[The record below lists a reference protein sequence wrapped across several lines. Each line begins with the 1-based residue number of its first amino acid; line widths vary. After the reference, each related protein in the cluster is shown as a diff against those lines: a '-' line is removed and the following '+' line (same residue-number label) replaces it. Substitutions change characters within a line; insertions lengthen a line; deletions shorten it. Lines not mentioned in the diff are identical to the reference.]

1 VCLNTTL
8 QVVDFGVVSP
18 SKAANVQVLS
28 AHNVNM
34 TWRILNQSSGSSSSI
49 DNPEVTFHGV
59 ASVEQL
65 TCDSVLSYS
74 TVERQASRSEASQV
88 QLNCSTCLA
97 NGCSFCASDDFDT
110 KKNGFGCARRGD
122 QSACDNDDKDWRWSR
137 GGDASGNWFESN
149 CCPLQCSQGSWAW
162 PWQHNKRGECAI
174 KDGSGWYEVEC
185 QCYSGWIGDGC
196 ENLSSRAIVGMI
208 ATGACFLVLLVG
220 GGAFGVYRRRV
231 KEMEEGHME
240 ELVNQEANTLRDLR
254 GRLLRSKS
262 SDDRTLG
269 LDGRREEGVQNFLS
283 ELTEKLVLQDV
294 MVPFEQLTLEKTI
307 GEGAMGVVYRAR
319 FRSAQVAVKL
329 IKTHEMMEM
338 DDDEI
343 ARFRAEAYLMSR
355 LRHPNLVL
363 IMGVTQFYA
372 DKHEIPAQVMA
383 SGTNG
388 VTLTKGF
395 KVGDRTIGIICEY
408 LNRGSLA
415 DVLYGNNLAK
425 RQSASGQAA
434 AAQQQAL
441 QDTDRAAH
449 YGGAFARDRLETPW
463 VAEELSDPNRDS
475 FFDGGRSNSDYF
487 GNGGSSG
494 GHNNLRD
501 SIESE
506 SGDHESASRWSYEII
521 LSCALQAAR
530 GVLFLHSQSPPIV
543 HRDLKC
549 SNLVIDDKFVV
560 KITVSCVTTSTRN
573 LFCRRSLVIMVG
585 DTQVLL
591 LKGLDFYFMHYLN
604 TLALSIHSDYCCSC
618 GLHLCNFWLFLQDF
632 GMSRL
637 LPQQVAEE
645 LDLIN
650 HRSASPAL
658 RGSFMQQP
666 DSDVMSL
673 INASPGNAED
683 DFGRDENN
691 SDEGDSTGSS
701 EGVNALSPGLNSLL
715 PTALDDVEAQ
725 VGLASDPELADP
737 RQQTRNSAAASGIS
751 DAGFH
756 SGREGVAGGDNEEDD
771 NAGHPAPPPPLNSV
785 AVAMPKP
792 RRAVPASVDSADS
805 TPAFGSE
812 PTLDAPLPL
821 PPLPAAAAAAA
832 AAAGSTSG
840 RVYIT
845 DGAGVAMT
853 SNVGTVAWCAPEIF
867 NNGQDATTSYSLA
880 ADTYSFGMCLYELA
894 ERRAPFDHLSSRFV

>member
-1 VCLNTTL
+1 MCVGCYL

-28 AHNVNM
+28 AQDVNM
-34 TWRILNQSSGSSSSI
+34 TWHIVNQSSRSSSSSEGP
-49 DNPEVTFHGV
+49 DVTFHGV
-59 ASVEQL
+59 AAVEQL
-65 TCDSVLSYS
+65 TCSSVLSYS
-74 TVERQASRSEASQV
+74 TVERQASRSGATQE

-97 NGCSFCASDDFDT
+97 NGCSYCASNEFDN
-110 KKNGFGCARRGD
+110 KKNGFGCARKSDASECDTDD
-122 QSACDNDDKDWRWSR
+122 QPWSWSR

-149 CCPLQCSQGSWAW
+149 CCPLQCSQGEWAW
-162 PWQHNKRGECAI
+162 PWQNHKRGECAI
-174 KDGSGWYEVEC
+174 QEGSGWYAVEC
-185 QCYSGWIGDGC
+185 QCYSGWTGDGC
-196 ENLSSRAIVGMI
+196 ERPSTRAYVGMV
-208 ATGACFLVLLVG
+208 AAGACVLVLLVG
-220 GGAFGVYRRRV
+220 GGAFFVYRQRV

-269 LDGRREEGVQNFLS
+269 YDGRREEGVQSFLS

-307 GEGAMGVVYRAR
+307 GEGAMGVVYRAK

-415 DVLYGNNLAK
+415 DVLYGNQLAK
-425 RQSASGQAA
+425 GKSPSDQAA
-434 AAQQQAL
+434 DAQQQAL

-449 YGGAFARDRLETPW
+449 GSGNGFERNRLETPW
-463 VAEELSDPNRDS
+463 VAGELSDPNRES
-475 FFDGGRSNSDYF
+475 FFDRSGGGRSYSDHF
-487 GNGGSSG
+487 GNGGSS
-494 GHNNLRD
+494 HHNLRD

-506 SGDHESASRWSYEII
+506 QGDHEPASRWSYEII

-560 KITVSCVTTSTRN
+560 KITVSW
-573 LFCRRSLVIMVG
+573 I
-585 DTQVLL
+585 
-591 LKGLDFYFMHYLN
+591 
-604 TLALSIHSDYCCSC
+604 
-618 GLHLCNFWLFLQDF
+618 
-632 GMSRL
+632 
-637 LPQQVAEE
+637 
-645 LDLIN
+645 
-650 HRSASPAL
+650 
-658 RGSFMQQP
+658 
-666 DSDVMSL
+666 
-673 INASPGNAED
+673 
-683 DFGRDENN
+683 
-691 SDEGDSTGSS
+691 
-701 EGVNALSPGLNSLL
+701 
-715 PTALDDVEAQ
+715 
-725 VGLASDPELADP
+725 
-737 RQQTRNSAAASGIS
+737 
-751 DAGFH
+751 
-756 SGREGVAGGDNEEDD
+756 
-771 NAGHPAPPPPLNSV
+771 
-785 AVAMPKP
+785 AM
-792 RRAVPASVDSADS
+792 
-805 TPAFGSE
+805 
-812 PTLDAPLPL
+812 L
-821 PPLPAAAAAAA
+821 
-832 AAAGSTSG
+832 
-840 RVYIT
+840 
-845 DGAGVAMT
+845 
-853 SNVGTVAWCAPEIF
+853 GT
-867 NNGQDATTSYSLA
+867 
-880 ADTYSFGMCLYELA
+880 
-894 ERRAPFDHLSSRFV
+894 